1 VIGLPQPLEW
11 AVASIDELRDELAS
25 NCQFVVR
32 DLDDPHF
39 ADVARRELW
48 ALGRYFLLSRLYP
61 RLTMNRTA
69 VDPRD
74 LRIVT
79 RNGLGRGTQPRLY
92 CQGRLV
98 PWRISLAHTNSQL
111 AMAFSVDRDTRVG
124 IDVVDDSAAA
134 AMAVRCWSTLRERE
148 QLLGRT
154 EADFAKVWSMKEALY
169 KALNHG
175 EPFRPARYEVSLADS
190 DHGLPQCRFRD
201 HEVTVETCV
210 TVNLPSGGWLAALRL
225 SGNCWTTTISRWRAR
240 ASQRTDSM
248 AGICVGLAHSC

>member
-11 AVASIDELRDELAS
+11 AVATIDELREELVV
-25 NCQFVVR
+25 NRQFTVR

-39 ADVARRELW
+39 ADTARRELW
-48 ALGRYFLLSRLYP
+48 TLGRYFLLSRLYP
-61 RLTMNRTA
+61 RLSIERSA

-92 CQGRLV
+92 SQGRLV
-98 PWRISLAHTNSQL
+98 PWRISLAHTNSLL
-111 AMAFSVDRDTRVG
+111 AMAFSVDRETRVG
-124 IDVVDDSAAA
+124 VDLVDDPAAA
-134 AMAVRCWSTLRERE
+134 AKAVRCWSTSHERE
-148 QLLGRT
+148 QLAGSS
-154 EADFAKVWSMKEALY
+154 EADFARVWSIKEALY

-190 DHGLPQCRFRD
+190 EIGLPRCRFRN
-201 HEVTVETCV
+201 HELTVETCV

-225 SGNCWTTTISRWRAR
+225 SGNCWTTTISRWPAR

-248 AGICVGLAHSC
+248 AGTCVGLAHSC